1 MNKYYCPYCNPK
13 YQFPKE
19 YQGKLVCG
27 LCGEDLI
34 KKPIVNIKQFI
45 ALLLVFSF
53 SLPFILIIFSS
64 LNNLNK
70 RQKRN
75 FQFSDKS
82 YIPNKEFINR
92 DISNYLSKNLI
103 LQ

>member
-19 YQGKLVCG
+19 YSGKLICG

-34 KKPIVNIKQFI
+34 KKPIIKIKQLI
-45 ALLLVFSF
+45 SLLLVFSF
-53 SLPFILIIFSS
+53 CLPFVLIIFSS
-64 LNNLNK
+64 LNNINK

-75 FQFSDKS
+75 FQLSNAL
-82 YIPNKEFINR
+82 YLTNKEFINH
-92 DISNYLSKNLI
+92 DIRNYLSKNLI